1 MNPSIPNLLLVE
13 DDPVSRA
20 FLEAATTALP
30 ATVATAGDAASARAL
45 ANATAFDL
53 WLIDAHL
60 PDATGPELLAQLR
73 EAGFAT
79 PALAHTATRDAGAH
93 AELRAAGFAG
103 TIAKPIDA
111 ASWQAALRRALQVD
125 PGARIEDAAANHY
138 GERPIWD
145 DATAL
150 TALNGNAEHVAALR
164 KLFLDELPGMRMQIA
179 DAGTRAATLHRLR
192 ASCGFVGAARLD
204 AAVQALHESQS
215 EAALQRVLDALQDTV
230 EKGTVEKGTEE
241 IKRA

>member
-1 MNPSIPNLLLVE
+1 MNPNILLVE

-20 FLEAATTALP
+20 FLEAATAALP
-30 ATVATAGDAASARAL
+30 ATVAAASDAASAHRL

-73 EAGFAT
+73 GMGFAT
-79 PALAHTATRDAGAH
+79 PALAHTATHDADAH
-93 AELRAAGFAG
+93 AELRAAGFDG

-111 ASWQAALRRALQVD
+111 ASWQSALRGALQVG
-125 PGARIEDAAANHY
+125 PGAHAEDAATHRY

-145 DATAL
+145 DVAAL
-150 TALNGNAEHVAALR
+150 AALNGNAEHVAALR
-164 KLFLDELPGMRMQIA
+164 KLFLDELPGMRTRIV
-179 DAGTRAATLHRLR
+179 DAETRRDTLHRLR

-204 AAVQALHESQS
+204 AAVQALQESQS
-215 EAALQRVLDALQDTV
+215 EAALQRVLDALRDTL
-230 EKGTVEKGTEE
+230 EKGSE
-241 IKRA
+241 

>member
-1 MNPSIPNLLLVE
+1 MNPNITNLLLVE

-20 FLEAATTALP
+20 FLEAATAALP

-45 ANATAFDL
+45 ASATTFDL

-73 EAGFAT
+73 AAGFAT
-79 PALAHTATRDAGAH
+79 PALAHTATRDADAH

-111 ASWQAALRRALQVD
+111 ASWQAALRHALQVD
-125 PGARIEDAAANHY
+125 PGAHVEDAATRRY

-145 DATAL
+145 DAVAL
-150 TALNGNAEHVAALR
+150 AALNGNGEHVAALR
-164 KLFLDELPGMRMQIA
+164 RLFLDELPGMRMQIA
-179 DAGTRAATLHRLR
+179 NADTRAATLHRLR

-204 AAVQALHESQS
+204 AAVQALQESTS
-215 EAALQRVLDALQDTV
+215 ETALQRVLDALQDTL
-230 EKGTVEKGTEE
+230 EKGSE
-241 IKRA
+241 